1 VIEER
6 KLDLKDV
13 QKNKE
18 LSKNDQVEGQRR
30 SLAFIDLLLLA
41 QMEGTQFMTDKDIRD
56 EVSTFMFEG
65 HDTVTTA
72 TCWTLFMMGTY
83 PEIQQ
88 KVAEELKQVFGD
100 SDRAPTMKDLA
111 ELKCLERCIKETL
124 RLYPSVPFFER
135 NTLEDANLGGMQ
147 ILTAASLFLAK

>member
-1 VIEER
+1 MIEER
-6 KLDLKDV
+6 KIYLNEVKKIEEFPKHDYA
-13 QKNKE
+13 
-18 LSKNDQVEGQRR
+18 EGQRR

-56 EVSTFMFEG
+56 EVNTFMFEG

-72 TCWTLFMMGTY
+72 TCWTLFMMGAN

-100 SDRAPTMKDLA
+100 SDRAPTMSDLA
-111 ELKCLERCIKETL
+111 ELKFLERCIKETL
-124 RLYPSVPFFER
+124 RLFPSVPFFER
-135 NTLEDANLGGMQ
+135 NLVEDANLGGV
-147 ILTAASLFLAK
+147 

>member
-6 KLDLKDV
+6 KKYLKDV
-13 QKNKE
+13 QKNEE
-18 LSKNDQVEGQRR
+18 LPKHDHVEGQRR

-72 TCWTLFMMGTY
+72 TCWTLFMMGAN

-100 SDRAPTMKDLA
+100 SDRAPTMNDLA

-124 RLYPSVPFFER
+124 RLFPSVPFFER
-135 NTLEDANLGGMQ
+135 NILEDADLGGVQ
-147 ILTAASLFLAK
+147 IYCLLFNSID

>member
-1 VIEER
+1 MIEER
-6 KLDLKDV
+6 KKYLKNV
-13 QKNKE
+13 QKNEE
-18 LSKNDQVEGQRR
+18 LPKKDYVEGQKR

-41 QMEGTQFMTDKDIRD
+41 QMEGTQFMTDQDIRD

-83 PEIQQ
+83 PDIQE

-100 SDRAPTMKDLA
+100 SERAPTMSDLA
-111 ELKCLERCIKETL
+111 ELKFLERCIKETL
-124 RLYPSVPFFER
+124 RLFPSVPFFER
-135 NTLEDANLGGMQ
+135 NTLEDANLGGAQ
-147 ILTAASLFLAK
+147 FFSLLIAMIF